1 MGARPPIRMP
11 STIERLLPVAFLLV
25 AFVVLCRLLL
35 WFQDF
40 PQGWAA
46 FSTICEALLVSAILT
61 FGLFGRSPPPVGIRA
76 IGIRTEGDLWSRGQV
91 TFHSMFAGLAFTILF
106 EAISR
111 IQQPMLDLSLSI
123 ADYVSIVL
131 SAVVLGGSLSWFVL
145 VRLPFSRT
153 CMR

>member
-1 MGARPPIRMP
+1 MGTRPPVRLP
-11 STIERLLPVAFLLV
+11 SLTERLLPVAFLLV

-46 FSTICEALLVSAILT
+46 FTANCGALLISGILM
-61 FGLFGRSPPPVGIRA
+61 FGLFGRPPPPVGIRA
-76 IGIRTEGDLWSRGQV
+76 IGIRAESYLWSRRQV
-91 TFHSMFAGLAFTILF
+91 AFHCMFAGLVFAILI

-111 IQQPMLDLSLSI
+111 IQHPMLDLSLSI
-123 ADYVSIVL
+123 SDYVSIVL
-131 SAVVLGGSLSWFVL
+131 SAVVVGGLLSWSVL

-153 CMR
+153 YMR